1 MITTVT
7 CWAAR
12 WSRNARIW
20 LVIDPP
26 RRHRGR
32 GLPAA
37 TALDAD
43 ADLRIP
49 FGDVDARAPRVHHL
63 HDAPHLLPADR
74 GPPGRTDWQGV
85 CSGEG
90 GSKQDSHTRAHRQQ
104 STVPADKLLCPPPP
118 N

>member
-20 LVIDPP
+20 LVIDPHVVTVDEVFRP
-26 RRHRGR
+26 LPPWMRMQTFASRLETSMPAHRGCTTSMTRTSLSPADR
-32 GLPAA
+32 GLPA
-37 TALDAD
+37 
-43 ADLRIP
+43 
-49 FGDVDARAPRVHHL
+49 
-63 HDAPHLLPADR
+63 
-74 GPPGRTDWQGV
+74 RTGWQGV

-90 GSKQDSHTRAHRQQ
+90 GSKQDSDVRAHRQQ